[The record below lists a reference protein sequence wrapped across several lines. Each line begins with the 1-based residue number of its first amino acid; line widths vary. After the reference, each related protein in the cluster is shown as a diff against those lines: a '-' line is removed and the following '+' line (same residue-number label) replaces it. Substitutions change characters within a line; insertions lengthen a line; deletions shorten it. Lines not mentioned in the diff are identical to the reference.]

1 MLLVGIVMF
10 RIIILIWGMT
20 LLVIMLIWCMTLLV
34 IILIWCMTLLVII
47 LIWCMTL
54 ITMTWNLITMTW
66 TLITMTWTIT
76 IITMMQTTIS
86 QITNHRTTTTI
97 YRLPFSLIMEHNRC
111 TQYTALLNP
120 LVWIPIHRIRPTQ
133 PIMTTTTL
141 QSQQP
146 IVLQI
151 QILFQ
156 ILKTRFLP

>member
-1 MLLVGIVMF
+1 MF
-10 RIIILIWGMT
+10 RIIMLIWCMTLLVIMLIWGMT

-34 IILIWCMTLLVII
+34 IMLIWCMT
-47 LIWCMTL
+47 
-54 ITMTWNLITMTW
+54 LITMTW
-66 TLITMTWTIT
+66 TLITMTWTLIT

-86 QITNHRTTTTI
+86 QTTNHRTTTTI
-97 YRLPFSLIMEHNRC
+97 YRLPFPLIMEHTRC

-120 LVWIPIHRIRPTQ
+120 LVWIPIHKIRPTQ

-151 QILFQ
+151 QILLQ

>member
-10 RIIILIWGMT
+10 RIIMLIWGMT
-20 LLVIMLIWCMTLLV
+20 LLVIMLIWG
-34 IILIWCMTLLVII
+34 MTLLVII

-97 YRLPFSLIMEHNRC
+97 YRLPFPLIMEHNRC

-120 LVWIPIHRIRPTQ
+120 LVWIPIHKIRPTQ

-151 QILFQ
+151 QILLQ
-156 ILKTRFLP
+156 ILKTCFLS

>member
-10 RIIILIWGMT
+10 RIIMLIWGMT

-34 IILIWCMTLLVII
+34 IM

-54 ITMTWNLITMTW
+54 ITMTW
-66 TLITMTWTIT
+66 TLIT

-97 YRLPFSLIMEHNRC
+97 YRLPFPLIMEHTRC

-120 LVWIPIHRIRPTQ
+120 LVWIPIHKIRPTQ

-151 QILFQ
+151 QILLQ